1 MNMYVLVMA
10 GFILMGG
17 TPNPSGEVMG
27 VYTKESE
34 CVQAKEQLE
43 KNLTP
48 ENISPAVT
56 AIGIACVKIP
66 VNVIV
71 PKEAQVKT

>member
-17 TPNPSGEVMG
+17 TPNPAGEVMG

-34 CVQAKEQLE
+34 CVQAKEQWE

-48 ENISPAVT
+48 ENISPVVT

-66 VNVIV
+66 VKVIA